1 MNQFFAR
8 NRLSEYLD
16 GTLSEEEH
24 REVQQSLE
32 NDPALYAEY
41 LDLKE
46 AVDMLNNFGMISPPR
61 DLTSTIMDQLEQEE
75 QVKEKVVHLSF
86 TRFAPLV
93 AIAAAIVLVV
103 IGGMSPEK
111 TSDQTMAAGITNTPP
126 QSRPIQLPKNLSE
139 TLFTQQTI
147 TKPEIQKSTPEPT
160 KPILT
165 QKTKSVQ
172 QPPQAKKQDIRIEP
186 LVVDQ
191 PISRTEN
198 PYLLY
203 MNDPEILFK
212 LKTLA
217 EENNSILSQRDGT
230 AFTPYKM
237 NGGKATQVVT
247 LTANPDKI
255 EGIEATLRQLGA
267 EFHQFSSVTEQSPI
281 KIEISIQLE

>member
-24 REVQQSLE
+24 REVQQALE
-32 NDPALYAEY
+32 NDPELYAEY
-41 LDLKE
+41 LDLKD
-46 AVDMLNNFGMISPPR
+46 AVDMLNNLGMISPQR
-61 DLTSTIMDQLEQEE
+61 DLTSAIMDQLDQEE
-75 QVKEKVVHLSF
+75 QVENNVVHVSF
-86 TRFAPLV
+86 KRFAPLI
-93 AIAAAIVLVV
+93 AIAAAIVLIV

-147 TKPEIQKSTPEPT
+147 TEPETPKSTKEPT
-160 KPILT
+160 EPVLTKKT
-165 QKTKSVQ
+165 QKVQ
-172 QPPQAKKQDIRIEP
+172 KPAPTQKQEIRIQP

-203 MNDPEILFK
+203 MDDPEILFK
-212 LKTLA
+212 LKKLA

-267 EFHQFSSVTEQSPI
+267 EFHQFSSVQEKSPI